1 MWGFVAIAGLAAVLA
16 AVFLTLRRRTT
27 VGEIASYQAD
37 VGSELARYIE
47 VVNSVNDRRDAVYVQ
62 AVEALRGSTDD
73 VLSDATRLL
82 SDESDAP
89 FALRHSTLLALGAM
103 RDPATL
109 DVLADVALNPQPLPP
124 RETGSRRGPIAPS
137 HGAEALEASTILA
150 LDALDG
156 VEALADDGNAAAL
169 ETLVEATVV
178 DSNAVRAVALAA
190 LAAKPERS
198 PHLERAMAELPK
210 GLRHLAQLRRVSV
223 EGVPQVED
231 PRVHLA
237 GEELDGTA
245 APDIDDGAARPGRTT
260 APEHG
265 APPIREG

>member
-1 MWGFVAIAGLAAVLA
+1 MWGVVAIAGLGTILAAVLM
-16 AVFLTLRRRTT
+16 TLRRRTT
-27 VGEIASYQAD
+27 VGEVASYRAD
-37 VGSELARYIE
+37 VGPELARYIE
-47 VVNSVNDRRDAVYVQ
+47 VVNSVNDQRDAAYVR

-82 SDESDAP
+82 SDKSDAP

-109 DVLADVALNPQPLPP
+109 DILSDVALNPQPLPP
-124 RETGSRRGPIAPS
+124 RETGSRLGPIAQG

-169 ETLVEATVV
+169 ETLAEAAVV

-190 LAAKPERS
+190 LAAKADRS
-198 PHLERAMAELPK
+198 PHLERAMAEMPEE
-210 GLRHLAQLRRVSV
+210 LRHLAQLRRVSV
-223 EGVPQVED
+223 EDVPQVED

-237 GEELDGTA
+237 GEERGGA
-245 APDIDDGAARPGRTT
+245 NAPDIDDGAPRPGGTT

-265 APPIREG
+265 APPIRGG